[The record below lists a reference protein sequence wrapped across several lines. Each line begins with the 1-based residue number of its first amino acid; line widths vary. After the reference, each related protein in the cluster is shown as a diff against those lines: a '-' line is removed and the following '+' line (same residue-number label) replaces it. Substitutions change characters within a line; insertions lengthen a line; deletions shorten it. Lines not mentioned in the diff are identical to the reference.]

1 MDIDPK
7 TLIAA
12 YQRKVAE
19 LQHEN
24 LILSAALETMM
35 GEKQD
40 ETAPDPI
47 DQEGLGD
54 SGH

>member
-1 MDIDPK
+1 MQIDPN

-24 LILSAALETMM
+24 LVLSAALGQLSTDEHTHDDENEHEHETPA
-35 GEKQD
+35 D
-40 ETAPDPI
+40 TV
-47 DQEGLGD
+47 
-54 SGH
+54 

>member
-1 MDIDPK
+1 MNIDPN

-24 LILSAALETMM
+24 LVLSAALETMM

-40 ETAPDPI
+40 ETAPDPVG
-47 DQEGLGD
+47 QEDLGD